1 MCAAPDQPPADK
13 ENKMRS
19 TSLTAALAVL
29 SIPVLAT
36 LATVA
41 PTNPVWAN
49 DIPGIIES
57 RQLPR
62 KAVEQPAE
70 DALSDAQIPESEE
83 GTSPKTQTLPGLV
96 ALHAGTDPVDRDA
109 ECLASAIYF
118 ESTGE
123 SLDGQLAVA
132 KTILNRTRSGRFPA
146 TICGVVFQPGQFSF
160 VRAKGFPPIA
170 RTSRH
175 WQTAQAIAHIAAH
188 DLWDATV
195 EDALF
200 FHARRVNPRWRLQR
214 IAAIGNHVFYR

>member
-1 MCAAPDQPPADK
+1 VAPDQTPADK
-13 ENKMRS
+13 ENRMRS

-29 SIPVLAT
+29 SIPVLTA
-36 LATVA
+36 LAAVA

-49 DIPGIIES
+49 EIPGIIES

-70 DALSDAQIPESEE
+70 DALSDTQIPESED
-83 GTSPKTQTLPGLV
+83 GTSPKEPTLQGLV
-96 ALHAGTDPVDRDA
+96 ALHSGTDPVDRDA
-109 ECLASAIYF
+109 ECLASAVYF
-118 ESTGE
+118 ESKGE

-132 KTILNRTRSGRFPA
+132 KTILNRTRSGRFPSS
-146 TICGVVFQPGQFSF
+146 ICGVVFQPGQFSF

-188 DLWDATV
+188 DLWNAPVD
-195 EDALF
+195 DALF
-200 FHARRVNPRWRLQR
+200 FHARRVNPRWRMQR
-214 IAAIGNHVFYR
+214 IAAVGNHVFYR

>member
-70 DALSDAQIPESEE
+70 DALSDTQIPESEE

-118 ESTGE
+118 ESKGE

>member
-1 MCAAPDQPPADK
+1 MAPDQTPADK
-13 ENKMRS
+13 ENRMRS

-29 SIPVLAT
+29 SIPVLAA
-36 LATVA
+36 LAAVA

-49 DIPGIIES
+49 DIPGAIES

-70 DALSDAQIPESEE
+70 GALSDTQIPASED
-83 GTSPKTQTLPGLV
+83 GAGGNAQTLTGLV
-96 ALHAGTDPVDRDA
+96 AIHSGTDLVDRDA

-118 ESTGE
+118 ESKGE

-146 TICGVVFQPGQFSF
+146 SVCGVVFQPGQFSF

-175 WQTAQAIAHIAAH
+175 WQTAQAIAHIATH
-188 DLWDATV
+188 DLWEGPV

-200 FHARRVNPRWRLQR
+200 FHARRVNPRWRMQR
-214 IAAIGNHVFYR
+214 IAAVGNHVFYR

>member
-1 MCAAPDQPPADK
+1 MAPDQTPADK
-13 ENKMRS
+13 ENRMRS

-29 SIPVLAT
+29 SIPVLAA
-36 LATVA
+36 LAAVA

-49 DIPGIIES
+49 DIPGTIES

-62 KAVEQPAE
+62 KAVEQPVE
-70 DALSDAQIPESEE
+70 GALSDTQIPASDD
-83 GTSPKTQTLPGLV
+83 GAAVNAQTLTGLV
-96 ALHAGTDPVDRDA
+96 ALHSGTNPADRDA

-118 ESTGE
+118 ESKGE

-146 TICGVVFQPGQFSF
+146 SVCGVVFQPGQFSF

-170 RTSRH
+170 RASRH
-175 WQTAQAIAHIAAH
+175 WQTAQAIAHIATH
-188 DLWDATV
+188 DLWEGPV

-200 FHARRVNPRWRLQR
+200 FHARRVNPRWRMQR
-214 IAAIGNHVFYR
+214 IAAVGNHVFYR

>member
-1 MCAAPDQPPADK
+1 MAPDQTPAVK
-13 ENKMRS
+13 ENRMRS

-49 DIPGIIES
+49 DIPGIIEP

-62 KAVEQPAE
+62 KAAEQPAE
-70 DALSDAQIPESEE
+70 DALSDTQIPASDD
-83 GTSPKTQTLPGLV
+83 GAPPKTQTLPGLV
-96 ALHAGTDPVDRDA
+96 ALHAGTNPADRDA

-118 ESTGE
+118 ESKGE

-146 TICGVVFQPGQFSF
+146 SICGVVFQPGQFSF

-188 DLWDATV
+188 DLWDAPV

-200 FHARRVNPRWRLQR
+200 FHARRVNPRWRMQR
-214 IAAIGNHVFYR
+214 IAAVGNHVFYR